1 MVPQAITD
9 ALTTAVNTSQAL
21 LADVPQGTVLTA
33 DDITAI
39 GSQLGNIQ
47 NAINAT
53 AAALATLAGKA
64 P

>member
-47 NAINAT
+47 NAINAV
-53 AAALATLAGKA
+53 AAALTTLKGA
-64 P
+64 